1 MNTEIVNFFQ
11 TYDGFWNQR
20 ETEAY
25 CNLFLEE
32 TTAMFFALNGTKTEL
47 NGRGELL
54 EFYIAQFQKL
64 ESQPSI
70 QHNTQIA
77 RTQIVSPSMA
87 LADGEA
93 LITGNNAEGQN
104 AILRKW
110 AVSFVLQQ
118 TEAGWRILSL
128 RASDRPLS

>member
-1 MNTEIVNFFQ
+1 MDNEIVNFFQ
-11 TYDGFWNQR
+11 IYDGYWNQR

-25 CNLFLEE
+25 CNLFLED
-32 TTAMFFALNGTKTEL
+32 TTAMFFALNGTQTEL

-70 QHNTQIA
+70 QHNTQIT
-77 RTQIVSPSMA
+77 RTQIVSASMA

-93 LITGNNAEGQN
+93 LITGNNADGN
-104 AILRKW
+104 HAVLRKW
-110 AVSFVLQQ
+110 AVSFVLQK
-118 TEAGWRILSL
+118 TDAGWRILSL
-128 RASDRPLS
+128 RASDRPLT

>member
-1 MNTEIVNFFQ
+1 MDTQITSFFQ
-11 TYDGFWNQR
+11 SYDGFWNQR

-32 TTAMFFALNGTKTEL
+32 TTAMFFALNGTQTEL
-47 NGRGELL
+47 NRRGELL

-70 QHNTQIA
+70 QHNTQIT

-110 AVSFVLQQ
+110 AVAFVLQQ
-118 TEAGWRILSL
+118 TDAGWRILSL
-128 RASDRPLS
+128 RASDRPLA

>member
-1 MNTEIVNFFQ
+1 MDNEIINFFQ

-20 ETEAY
+20 ATEAY

-32 TTAMFFALNGTKTEL
+32 TSAMFFALNGTKTEL
-47 NGRGELL
+47 NGRGDLL

-70 QHNTQIA
+70 QHNTQIT
-77 RTQIVSPSMA
+77 RTQLVSPSMA

-110 AVSFVLQQ
+110 AVSFVLQK
-118 TEAGWRILSL
+118 TDAGWRILSL